1 MVPRRLLIKPET
13 SPGAGHSSVRRKVF
27 TGIVQ
32 AYREVTEVVDEV
44 DLRRLQID
52 MHNLTDALELG
63 ASVAVNGTCLTVTQV
78 DGPSVWFDVISE
90 TLKTTNIGAL
100 GVGDRVNVERS
111 FKVGDEVG
119 GHIVSGHI
127 ATNVPVVSIDQG
139 DNMRKLWF
147 GVEPEWLRY
156 VLHKGYVSLDGA
168 SLTVSDLDL
177 GAGRFAVSLIPETIE
192 RTTLGR
198 VEVGSRVNLEVDSQ
212 TQGVIATVER
222 LFQDEDWRSRV
233 LPGLIQ
239 S

>member
-1 MVPRRLLIKPET
+1 M
-13 SPGAGHSSVRRKVF
+13 F

-32 AYREVTEVVDEV
+32 AYREVVEVVDKV
-44 DLRRLQID
+44 DLRLLQID
-52 MHNLTDALELG
+52 MHDLTDALELG
-63 ASVAVNGTCLTVTQV
+63 ASVAVNGTCLTVTDV
-78 DGPSVWFDVISE
+78 TGPLVWFDVISE
-90 TLKTTNIGAL
+90 TLSTTNIGML
-100 GVGDRVNVERS
+100 RKGDRVNVERS

-127 ATNVPVVSIDQG
+127 ATNVPVVSIQQS
-139 DNMRKLWF
+139 DNLRKLWF
-147 GVEPEWLRY
+147 GVPPQWLRY

-177 GAGRFAVSLIPETIE
+177 DAGRFAVSLIPETIE

-198 VEVGSRVNLEVDSQ
+198 VEIGSRVNLEVDSQ

-222 LFQDEDWRSRV
+222 LFQDDDWRARV
-233 LPGLIQ
+233 LPNL

>member
-1 MVPRRLLIKPET
+1 M
-13 SPGAGHSSVRRKVF
+13 F

-32 AYREVTEVVDEV
+32 AYREVTQVEDDL

-78 DGPSVWFDVISE
+78 TGSVVWFDVISE

-100 GVGDRVNVERS
+100 RAGDFVNIERS

-127 ATNVPVVSIDQG
+127 AANVAVVAIEQG
-139 DNMRKLWF
+139 DNLRKLWF
-147 GVEPEWLRY
+147 GVPPEWLRY

-177 GAGRFAVSLIPETIE
+177 AGGRFAVSLIPETIE
-192 RTTLGR
+192 RTSLGR
-198 VEVGSRVNLEVDSQ
+198 VEIGSGVNLEVDSQ
-212 TQGVIATVER
+212 TQSVVATVER
-222 LFQDEDWRSRV
+222 LFQDEDWRNRI
-233 LPGLIQ
+233 LPRLTGQ
-239 S
+239 